1 MKQASDYLLRLLEI
15 LVALGMLAI
24 ATTVVAQVLVNAL
37 FETSF
42 TGANEIITKL
52 FVYCSAIGAAIAMG
66 RREHIAIDVVAERM
80 APAVQRWIDGIGL
93 IAVMVLN
100 LIVVLYSFHWIEVT
114 GDYLMPTTQLP
125 RYLAQLAVPMGAGLA
140 VLFCVMQLITG
151 RQTAE
156 MERDA

>member
-1 MKQASDYLLRLLEI
+1 
-15 LVALGMLAI
+15 
-24 ATTVVAQVLVNAL
+24 
-37 FETSF
+37 
-42 TGANEIITKL
+42 
-52 FVYCSAIGAAIAMG
+52 
-66 RREHIAIDVVAERM
+66 
-80 APAVQRWIDGIGL
+80 
-93 IAVMVLN
+93 MVLN
-100 LIVVLYSFHWIEVT
+100 LVVVLYSFHWIEVT